1 MLPKTTPGTSACM
14 LLQAETLMHQIVP
27 KSAFALHNSQSQ
39 KRSDGSIRTVSPD
52 LIVPEQIKPE

>member
-1 MLPKTTPGTSACM
+1 M